1 MPKDRNH
8 NYKPLIALA
17 VVLLLWVV
25 LPPVVKQFGQG
36 FFYELQAPAWIAGS
50 FVRDVQDFWTFR
62 MKSKQEMI
70 EENLDMARLRAS
82 YRYRLQEKEALEAQ
96 IRRLESLFQLPS
108 LPEYKA
114 EVSRIAR
121 RDINAWWQQI
131 TVRKG
136 RNFEIPEGAPVIFS
150 RGVVG
155 KVRSVHLNTSIIDLI
170 TSPNIRLAA
179 VFEGDE
185 RPVLYQGAVSGPF
198 SQPGGSVSNVPTDI
212 RIEEDQPR
220 RLITSG
226 FGGVFPAGLTIGWV
240 HALQASSDGL
250 FQSGRVELDPDLHI
264 LREVAVLK
272 LVD

>member
-1 MPKDRNH
+1 M
-8 NYKPLIALA
+8 
-17 VVLLLWVV
+17 
-25 LPPVVKQFGQG
+25 VKQFGQD
-36 FFYELQAPAWIAGS
+36 FFYELQAPAWITGS

-62 MKSKQEMI
+62 MKSRKEMI
-70 EENLDMARLRAS
+70 QENLEMARLKAS
-82 YRYRLQEKEALEAQ
+82 YRYQLQEKEALEAQ
-96 IRRLESLFQLPS
+96 IQRLESLFELPS
-108 LPEYKA
+108 LPDYKA
-114 EVSRIAR
+114 EVARIAR

-136 RNFEIPEGAPVIFS
+136 KNFEIPEEAPVIFS

-170 TSPNIRLAA
+170 SSPNIRLAA

-185 RPVLYQGAVSGPF
+185 RPVLYQGVISGPF
-198 SQPGGSVSNVPTDI
+198 SQPGGNVSNVPTDI
-212 RIEEDQPR
+212 QVEADSPR

-240 HALQASSDGL
+240 HSLQASSDGL
-250 FQSGRVELDPDLHI
+250 FQSGRVALDPDLHV
-264 LREVAVLK
+264 LREVAILK

>member
-17 VVLLLWVV
+17 VILFLWVV
-25 LPPVVKQFGQG
+25 LPPIVKQFGQDL
-36 FFYELQAPAWIAGS
+36 FYELQAPAWIAGS

-70 EENLDMARLRAS
+70 EENLEMARLRAS
-82 YRYRLQEKEALEAQ
+82 YRYQLQEKEALEAQ
-96 IRRLESLFQLPS
+96 IQRLESLFELPS
-108 LPEYKA
+108 LPVYKA

-155 KVRSVHLNTSIIDLI
+155 KVRSVHLNTSVIDLI

-179 VFEGDE
+179 IFEGDE
-185 RPVLYQGAVSGPF
+185 RPVLYQGVISGPF
-198 SQPGGSVSNVPTDI
+198 SKPGGSVSNVPTDI
-212 RIEEDQPR
+212 QIDADRPR
-220 RLITSG
+220 RLMTSG

-240 HALQASSDGL
+240 HSLQASSDGL
-250 FQSGRVELDPDLHI
+250 FQSGRVELDPDLHV
-264 LREVAVLK
+264 LREVAILK